1 MNDIITIPV
10 VLSSEMLFGIPVTY
24 SSDEDSDVTDEENI
38 VTMMLIKSRK
48 IKKPQRIENY
58 IEATISGYTKQEFQ
72 QHFRVTI
79 EAYEQL
85 LQTVGPY
92 LMRQAA
98 TGRSTVQVEKQLLSV
113 IWILVTP
120 DSYRSVGER
129 FGLAKSSLSQCFKRV
144 VKILNAV
151 APTIIKWPE
160 GMQLQNVE
168 RRFHAFARMPHC
180 IGAIDGTYVEIKA
193 PKEDP
198 QSYITRKCNYAFTLQ
213 AIAVPSLKFT
223 DAFIGYPG
231 SVSDSRIFKNSD
243 FYNAVNANMGHY
255 FAEEHYLIGD
265 KAYPNL
271 PWCIAPYINRGNL
284 NAAQV
289 YFNTVHAQTRQV
301 IERSFALLFGRFRR
315 LKFLDMND
323 TNSCNCDSCMR
334 ITQCLSRL
342 S

>member
-120 DSYRSVGER
+120 DSYSADSDYGATNDIIDMPTETYDKIKNEFLNDLAACDILKIPLLTIGQRNNEQWDKER
-129 FGLAKSSLSQCFKRV
+129 NNRLTASNFGRIINMKCTTNTA
-144 VKILNAV
+144 NAV
-151 APTIIKWPE
+151 KDILYRVGLSKFKKLPEPLQWGIDNEEKAKEKFEQITGIKVVSCGFFVDKE
-160 GMQLQNVE
+160 KKFL
-168 RRFHAFARMPHC
+168 
-180 IGAIDGTYVEIKA
+180 GATPDGLVGSNGIVEIKCPFSA
-193 PKEDP
+193 RNINIK
-198 QSYITRKCNYAFTLQ
+198 T
-213 AIAVPSLKFT
+213 AIEQKLIKYLEIDF
-223 DAFIGYPG
+223 
-231 SVSDSRIFKNSD
+231 SR
-243 FYNAVNANMGHY
+243 
-255 FAEEHYLIGD
+255 
-265 KAYPNL
+265 
-271 PWCIAPYINRGNL
+271 
-284 NAAQV
+284 
-289 YFNTVHAQTRQV
+289 
-301 IERSFALLFGRFRR
+301 
-315 LKFLDMND
+315 
-323 TNSCNCDSCMR
+323 
-334 ITQCLSRL
+334 
-342 S
+342 